1 MRLVT
6 FLSNGEA
13 HIGAEGAQG
22 VVDFTLAA
30 PELPESML
38 DLLADGPTA
47 LDEARSALARALSEG
62 VGVIPAEQVRLL
74 APLPRPG
81 KIFGIGLNY
90 RDHAQE
96 TGNPIPEVPIVF
108 SKAVTAVIGPGAAI
122 EIPPASALIDYEGEL
137 AVVIGRPAKRVSRR
151 DALQFVAGY
160 TVMND
165 VTARDYQVRSGHC
178 VAKSFD
184 TFAPMG
190 PALVT
195 ADEIGDPSTL
205 DLRTIVSGQEMQHS
219 RTSNLIF
226 NVPALIEYI
235 SAGVTLEPGDVITTG
250 TPAGVGYRREPRRFL
265 KAGDTVRIEISN
277 IGVLENPVISAPV

>member
-6 FLSNGEA
+6 FLSNGEP
-13 HIGAEGAQG
+13 HIGAEVAQG

-30 PELPESML
+30 PQLPESML
-38 DLLADGPTA
+38 DLLADGPKA
-47 LDEARSALARALSEG
+47 LDEARAAVVRVLSEG
-62 VGVIPAEQVRLL
+62 GGVIAADQVRLL

-90 RDHAQE
+90 RDHARE

-108 SKAVTAVIGPGAAI
+108 SKAATAVIGPGAAI

-151 DALQFVAGY
+151 DALHYVAGY

-165 VTARDYQVRSGHC
+165 VTARDYQARSGHC
-178 VAKSFD
+178 IAKSFD

-195 ADEIGDPSTL
+195 ADDVGDPSML
-205 DLRTIVSGQEMQHS
+205 DLRTIVSGEEMQHA
-219 RTSNLIF
+219 RTNKLVF
-226 NVPALIEYI
+226 DVPALIEYI
-235 SAGVTLEPGDVITTG
+235 SAGVTLEPGDVISTG
-250 TPAGVGYRREPRRFL
+250 TPAGVGYRRKPRRFL
-265 KAGDTVRIEISN
+265 KVGDTVRVEISN
-277 IGVLENPVISAPV
+277 IGALENPVISACA

>member
-6 FLSNGEA
+6 FLSNGEP

-30 PELPESML
+30 PGLPESML
-38 DLLADGPTA
+38 DLLADGPEA
-47 LDEARSALARALSEG
+47 LDEARAAVARAFSEG
-62 VGVIPAEQVRLL
+62 IGVIAADQVRLL
-74 APLPRPG
+74 APVPRPG

-96 TGNPIPEVPIVF
+96 TGNPVPEVPIVF
-108 SKAVTAVIGPGAAI
+108 SKAATAVIGPGAAI
-122 EIPPASALIDYEGEL
+122 EVPPASAFIDYEGEL

-151 DALQFVAGY
+151 DALRYVAGY

-178 VAKSFD
+178 IAKSFD

-195 ADEIGDPSTL
+195 ADEIGDPGTL
-205 DLRTIVSGQEMQHS
+205 DLRTIVSGEEMQHS
-219 RTSNLIF
+219 STSNLIF
-226 NVPALIEYI
+226 DVPALIEYI
-235 SAGVTLEPGDVITTG
+235 SAGVTLEPGDVISTG

-265 KAGDTVRIEISN
+265 QPGDTVRIEISN
-277 IGVLENPVISAPV
+277 IGALENPVISARA

>member
-6 FLSNGEA
+6 FLSNGEP

-30 PELPESML
+30 PGLPESML
-38 DLLADGPTA
+38 DLLADGPEA
-47 LDEARSALARALSEG
+47 LDEARAAVARAFSEG
-62 VGVIPAEQVRLL
+62 IGVIAADQVRLL
-74 APLPRPG
+74 APVPRPG

-96 TGNPIPEVPIVF
+96 TGNPVPEVPIVF
-108 SKAVTAVIGPGAAI
+108 SKAATAVIGPGAAI
-122 EIPPASALIDYEGEL
+122 EVPPASAFIDYEGEL

-151 DALQFVAGY
+151 DALRYVAGY

-178 VAKSFD
+178 IAKSFD

-195 ADEIGDPSTL
+195 TDEIGDPGTL
-205 DLRTIVSGQEMQHS
+205 DLRTIVSGEEMQHS
-219 RTSNLIF
+219 STSNLIF
-226 NVPALIEYI
+226 DVPALIEYI
-235 SAGVTLEPGDVITTG
+235 SAGVTLEPGDVISTG

-265 KAGDTVRIEISN
+265 QPGDTVRIEISN
-277 IGVLENPVISAPV
+277 IGALENPVISARA

>member
-6 FLSNGEA
+6 FLSNGEP
-13 HIGAEGAQG
+13 HIGAQGTQG
-22 VVDFTLAA
+22 VVDFALAA
-30 PELPESML
+30 PALPESML
-38 DLLADGPTA
+38 DLLADGPKA
-47 LDEARSALARALSEG
+47 LDAARAAAARAFSEG
-62 VGVIPAEQVRLL
+62 VGVIAADRVRLL
-74 APLPRPG
+74 APVPRPG

-108 SKAVTAVIGPGAAI
+108 SKAATAVIGPGAAI

-151 DALQFVAGY
+151 DALQYVAGY

-165 VTARDYQVRSGHC
+165 VTARDYQARSGHC
-178 VAKSFD
+178 IAKSFD

-226 NVPALIEYI
+226 DVPALIEYI
-235 SAGVTLEPGDVITTG
+235 SAGVTLEPGDIITTG

-265 KAGDTVRIEISN
+265 KPGDTVRVEISN
-277 IGVLENPVISAPV
+277 IGALENPVISARA

>member
-6 FLSNGEA
+6 FVTSGEP
-13 HIGAEGAQG
+13 HVGVESPQG
-22 VVDFTLAA
+22 VIDLAVAA
-30 PELPESML
+30 PALPETML
-38 DLLADGPTA
+38 ELLADGPAA
-47 LDEARSALARALSEG
+47 LAEARTAAARGVAEG
-62 VGVIPAEQVRLL
+62 VGVIAADRVRVL

-81 KIFGIGLNY
+81 KILAIGLNY

-151 DALQFVAGY
+151 EALQYVAGY

-165 VTARDYQVRSGHC
+165 VTARDYQARSGHC
-178 VAKSFD
+178 MSKSFD

-190 PALVT
+190 PVLVT
-195 ADEIGDPSTL
+195 TDEIRDPSTL
-205 DLRTIVSGQEMQHS
+205 ELRTVLSGEQVQHAS
-219 RTSNLIF
+219 TSNLIF
-226 NVPALIEYI
+226 DVAALIEYI
-235 SAGVTLEPGDVITTG
+235 SAGVTLEPGDVISTG
-250 TPAGVGYRREPRRFL
+250 TPAGVGYRRDPRRFL
-265 KAGDTVRIEISN
+265 RPGDSVRVEIST
-277 IGVLENPVISAPV
+277 IGALENPVISAPA

>member
-6 FLSNGEA
+6 FLSNGER
-13 HIGAEGAQG
+13 HIGAEGTQG

-38 DLLADGPTA
+38 DLLADGPKA
-47 LDEARSALARALSEG
+47 LDAARAAAARAFSEG
-62 VGVIPAEQVRLL
+62 VGVIATDQVRLL

-108 SKAVTAVIGPGAAI
+108 SKAATAVIGPGAAI

-151 DALQFVAGY
+151 DALQYVAGY

-165 VTARDYQVRSGHC
+165 VTARDYQARSGHC

-190 PALVT
+190 PVLVT

-226 NVPALIEYI
+226 DVPALIEYI
-235 SAGVTLEPGDVITTG
+235 SAGVTLEPGDIITTG

-265 KAGDTVRIEISN
+265 KPGDTVRIEISN
-277 IGVLENPVISAPV
+277 IGALENPVISAPA